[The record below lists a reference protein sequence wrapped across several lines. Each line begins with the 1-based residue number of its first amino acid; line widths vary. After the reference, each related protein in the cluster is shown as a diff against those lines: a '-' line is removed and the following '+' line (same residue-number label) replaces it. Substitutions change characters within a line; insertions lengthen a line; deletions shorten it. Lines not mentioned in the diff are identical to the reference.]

1 MERLNPST
9 TVVQEVLQFSPKQ
22 LNIVIVNIIDIM
34 LVYNIVILTS
44 IFPNGFLFHP
54 NYNVFLMTLLF
65 SCFSSLLKV
74 KSNIKDKEIVY
85 FVIYNGL
92 ILSAFS
98 KGYRRY
104 KKNLAI
110 QAPTRSCNQGCRFES
125 PGRNFLKC

>member
-54 NYNVFLMTLLF
+54 FPTPCGPKRTFTGLHVTLRPTQCLDVN
-65 SCFSSLLKV
+65 SSLGAPAQLCWP
-74 KSNIKDKEIVY
+74 SLPIPRRATGD
-85 FVIYNGL
+85 L
-92 ILSAFS
+92 LSLRSSPWQDF
-98 KGYRRY
+98 KLRD
-104 KKNLAI
+104 
-110 QAPTRSCNQGCRFES
+110 SCNFTQ
-125 PGRNFLKC
+125 